1 MIAMLTGT
9 VVAKDGM
16 DVIVDCAGVGYA
28 VSVPLSTA
36 GIVPD
41 IGARVTLHTILAV
54 REDAMQLFGFASQ
67 SEKLAFIQLT
77 SIQGIG
83 GRIALGILSAIDL
96 STLALAIGSGDIPT
110 LQKLPGIGK
119 KTAER
124 IIVELRDKM
133 RNQALAPAQQSA
145 PSVGDDAV
153 LALVALGYSKQ
164 VAEKSVKAV
173 LAAEGTVPTNDI
185 LIRKALQYTAK

>member
-16 DVIVDCAGVGYA
+16 DVVVDCAGVGYA
-28 VSVPLSTA
+28 VSVPLSTSA
-36 GIVPD
+36 IVPD
-41 IGARVTLHTILAV
+41 IGQRVTLHTILAV
-54 REDAMQLFGFASQ
+54 REDAMQLFGFASHQ
-67 SEKLAFIQLT
+67 EKQAFTQLT
-77 SIQGIG
+77 GIQGIG
-83 GRIALGILSAIDL
+83 GRIALGILSATDL
-96 STLALAIGSGDIPT
+96 STLAGAISSGNVAV

-133 RNQALAPAQQSA
+133 IKHNLAPSQSVV
-145 PSVGDDAV
+145 PNVGEDAI
-153 LALVALGYSKQ
+153 LALVALGYSRQ
-164 VAEKSVKAV
+164 IAEKSVKAV
-173 LAAEGTVPTNDI
+173 LASEGTVPNNDV